1 MSQFSNYPLE
11 GDGLIEHLFYYL
23 WMKDELDQGPVIN
36 IPDTIIYKYRQPAFW
51 YFTANNGQVKRKSK
65 YNLLNAKIEETFTRN
80 KRGCDIVAYYLTRG
94 SQPSDVTIEYFDKAG
109 FHNFLYKREKT
120 DNGIVQRFIE
130 PKGTQN
136 SMIRA
141 IWSPKVCLLERRNNV
156 HNLQD
161 TRRFSMYDRAITYEG
176 PDVNSRAAPVR
187 GSILPSQVQRT
198 CQSLVNHVAE
208 VSFQKHRIKRLAG
221 NFKVDPKDR
230 VWFLWATSLRIEH
243 TGELSPR
250 SHKRL
255 LKEGITPGAP
265 VNIDALLSIP
275 STVRITTSIPK
286 AGAPPISTTGTT
298 LFDCPS
304 CGRSVQPDFCHK
316 VSYKTIVEHFNQLLS
331 IMGAGSFERSR
342 GSIDMGPLPQ
352 DGLAWPPDPEVVA
365 ALGGVGLGGALGP
378 LAKTHGGHGRNGPS
392 IPNEEDLVI
401 PPVLRIAHP
410 NMAAAEYR
418 RYRRDPLF
426 LYKSTMICEDCWLVY
441 AETSGASSTSLGG
454 SGGVSSMLSS
464 LSMSRSMDSRR
475 LSPLSRRGGGRGD
488 GHGQSR
494 RERESAAAEKAAAAA
509 ARRKRQKA
517 KRNRSRQMEG
527 GDSGRLG
534 QLMTPGPGIPP
545 RITLEDLGPDGL
557 NMSGTGGS
565 SVLEQIARQ
574 GQSQSRQFG
583 QSRGSSMLSSAGSM
597 MGGENGAPPPQGVQA
612 VPEAFRQTLQERE
625 DAFFRELYQNPNL
638 QRGHPLSH
646 MVVGAAKIRAHQQQ
660 MAEFQQNLGAEMMG
674 GMGGGSTP
682 APAPAPKQRAKSPGS
697 PKTAEKIA
705 ASPYARLQMLA
716 GKAPPMAAPSSGG
729 KKKKSQQ
736 QKEREAIQRGTGP
749 GGLDEAGSGSRLGG
763 GGGGGEHHM
772 VNEANLGFV
781 TEEDMSASASA
792 HRDFLLQTLRNV
804 RDQLSNPSPLII
816 AGMDEESNSN
826 VGMNGVDGGGSSY
839 MSNESMGGMGGG
851 GQSVHMPQVEETSSA
866 FDGQGSRT
874 DVRFLFDLVD
884 PGHQGRLPKM
894 EVLRCISS
902 VQRVRDLVENAPSL
916 AGLLEPASWADE
928 FMGMQTQEDG
938 LISMQELEQF
948 ALQMS

>member
-1 MSQFSNYPLE
+1 
-11 GDGLIEHLFYYL
+11 
-23 WMKDELDQGPVIN
+23 MKDELDQGPVIN

-51 YFTANNGQVKRKSK
+51 YFTASNGQVKRKSK

-94 SQPSDVTIEYFDKAG
+94 AQPSDVTIEYFDKAG
-109 FHNFLYKREKT
+109 FHDFLYKREKNE
-120 DNGIVQRFIE
+120 NGIVQRFIE

-136 SMIRA
+136 AMIRA
-141 IWSPKVCLLERRNNV
+141 IWSPKVCLLERRINV

-198 CQSLVNHVAE
+198 CQALVNHVAE

-286 AGAPPISTTGTT
+286 PGQPPISTTGNT

-331 IMGAGSFERSR
+331 IMGAGSFGQSR
-342 GSIDMGPLPQ
+342 GSGSSMHMDALPA

-378 LAKTHGGHGRNGPS
+378 LGKTHGGGGHHHHHGPHVPS
-392 IPNEEDLVI
+392 EEDLVI

-410 NMAAAEYR
+410 NMAVAEYR

-475 LSPLSRRGGGRGD
+475 LSPLSRRGGRGS

-517 KRNRSRQMEG
+517 RRSRSRASMEG
-527 GDSGRLG
+527 SENGRLG

-545 RITLEDLGPDGL
+545 RITLDDLGPDGL
-557 NMSGTGGS
+557 NMSGVGGS

-574 GQSQSRQFG
+574 GQSSMNGMSGGMG

-597 MGGENGAPPPQGVQA
+597 MQDVGAPPPQGVQA

-660 MAEFQQNLGAEMMG
+660 MAEFQQNLGAEITG
-674 GMGGGSTP
+674 GMQQS
-682 APAPAPKQRAKSPGS
+682 APPPQVSAPVASPSS
-697 PKTAEKIA
+697 PKTAERIA
-705 ASPYARLQMLA
+705 ASPYARLQMLSGKLPPGSEPERKNKKGA
-716 GKAPPMAAPSSGG
+716 GSKQR
-729 KKKKSQQ
+729 KKKSKQAR
-736 QKEREAIQRGTGP
+736 EREAMQRGTGP
-749 GGLDEAGSGSRLGG
+749 GGLDDAGTGSRLGG
-763 GGGGGEHHM
+763 GGGGGGGGHHM
-772 VNEANLGFV
+772 VEEAHLGYV

-816 AGMDEESNSN
+816 AGMDEETDGLTSGGS
-826 VGMNGVDGGGSSY
+826 VGGGGSSY
-839 MSNESMGGMGGG
+839 LSPDEMMGGG
-851 GQSVHMPQVEETSSA
+851 GGGNSITLPQVEETSSA

-884 PGHQGRLPKM
+884 PGHQGQLSKM
-894 EVLRCISS
+894 EVLRSISS

-916 AGLLEPASWADE
+916 AGLLEPATWADD
-928 FMGMQTQEDG
+928 FMAMGTETDG
-938 LISMQELEQF
+938 TVTMQELEQF
-948 ALQMS
+948 AMQMS